1 MEQGRPEF
9 ALRQADAW
17 PSLVGASQVETSPD
31 FVQFSL
37 DELQEL
43 KDTSTTDF
51 NTLDFS
57 DYTVDVIDS
66 LFPKPRGQLDPLP
79 SYRTSPKRLREW
91 RRLTTKAQQYLLGT
105 NSSET
110 DSPNSRP
117 TNATPTTTTTTT
129 TTGRASRNGSRKS
142 YVAIV
147 RMQTPTPPLAK
158 SRREDVDDSLR
169 KQQPESKQ
177 LSSSP
182 PPAKPRRQ
190 DADSSLRMQQHESK
204 QLSSLVAAASTAA
217 QGPGDSSTEVDRIGA
232 IQVEI
237 SFPFTKSSQPEVA
250 WKQADSG
257 TGAPLTGGAVSQA
270 ETSDDHFVQ
279 FSLHELQE
287 LQETSTTD
295 FNTLD
300 FSDYTMDVI
309 DALFPKKPKWGDL
322 DPPASYRTSPKRL
335 REWRRL
341 TAKAQRYLVEKV
353 QETAQR
359 QLPADLDP
367 TTTGRA
373 VRARSLRKSHSPM
386 AKKERLKRPMPAQ
399 ETEDLPSKNKPKKRA
414 KKRLH
419 PSLEASSVASLLLD
433 IRGKK

>member
-1 MEQGRPEF
+1 MEQGRSEV
-9 ALRQADAW
+9 ALRQVDPW
-17 PSLVGASQVETSPD
+17 SSPSPDEASQVNTSPD

-57 DYTVDVIDS
+57 DYTVDVIDA
-66 LFPKPRGQLDPLP
+66 LFPKPRGQLDPLV

-105 NSSET
+105 NSGEQPAET
-110 DSPNSRP
+110 PN
-117 TNATPTTTTTTT
+117 TATTTT
-129 TTGRASRNGSRKS
+129 TTGRASRTGSRKS
-142 YVAIV
+142 YAAIV
-147 RMQTPTPPLAK
+147 RMQSPTPPPAK
-158 SRREDVDDSLR
+158 PLR
-169 KQQPESKQ
+169 QDA
-177 LSSSP
+177 P

-190 DADSSLRMQQHESK
+190 DAPPPAKPLRQDADSSLRKQQPESKKKTK

-217 QGPGDSSTEVDRIGA
+217 QGPRDSSTEVDRIEA
-232 IQVEI
+232 NQVKS
-237 SFPFTKSSQPEVA
+237 SFPFVKSSQPEVA
-250 WKQADSG
+250 WKEVDSG
-257 TGAPLTGGAVSQA
+257 TGASLLGAISQG
-270 ETSDDHFVQ
+270 EISDDDFVQ
-279 FSLHELQE
+279 FSLDELQE
-287 LQETSTTD
+287 LQATSTTD

-309 DALFPKKPKWGDL
+309 DSLFPKKPKWGDL

-353 QETAQR
+353 QETVQR
-359 QLPADLDP
+359 QPPADPVP
-367 TTTGRA
+367 TTAGRA
-373 VRARSLRKSHSPM
+373 VRTTSLRKSHSPM
-386 AKKERLKRPMPAQ
+386 TKKEPKRPRPPQ
-399 ETEDLPSKNKPKKRA
+399 ETDIPSKSKPKKRA
-414 KKRLH
+414 KKRPH

-433 IRGKK
+433 LRKK